1 MKNISPFIIFS
12 LVLAFAYFLGLLTFL
27 TEYEEDKCEMTYMFE
42 YPQYVKISNKA
53 DNEFKKYGLYAYS
66 EGRLTEKARNMYFDG
81 IPVLFIPGNAGSH
94 KQVRSLSSIALRKWL
109 NSRTPFHFDYFTV
122 DLNEEYSGLYG
133 PLLFDQLQYVKASLL
148 RILELYGNQQ
158 HPPETVVVIGHS
170 MGGIIA
176 MKLISEL
183 QHSGLIPILI
193 TLASPLNR
201 PPLNLDFHM
210 NQFYEYMFENLE
222 NTTVVSVAG
231 GYRDLI
237 VNPFLTQKI
246 NDGILHVTTTNI
258 PISWTGSNHVQ
269 ILWCKQVVMALNR
282 ALFDSV
288 DMETNQISKNATFRN
303 IVFKHHL
310 VQHSGTKIKNRENY
324 SKSVQMNTKGRWLE
338 SIRRGYS
345 LEHSNGVSEPYS
357 YMIAL
362 SDLPG
367 YEMLNILAV
376 NLEVTDWVFVCNAYF
391 FQESSRICKEGFHL
405 SHLSEIAPSTKLKR
419 RFFRINMA
427 KLKKY
432 RNDLT
437 HVVFKALPTDEP
449 VHYHIDIHGSD
460 QRSITVNLPNWF
472 SLTNQVI
479 LERTAEKAI
488 YYELSLPDLHKVMQF
503 YKLIVEPLECSRSDH
518 HASVTLTV
526 PWSNEN
532 YNSFITNTMKR
543 PVNIRLHS
551 SKPDV
556 ENQTAVIKLILD
568 PSCTY
573 KISIQSSPLGVLGQL
588 ARTHAPLLIAQITAV
603 TLISLRY
610 QIMNLEKGYCSI
622 LFVAVQEGA
631 KPYYAMF
638 GFVISLI
645 LSSRYMPDF
654 ILKPDYQTLENDGL
668 DFMLM
673 PMVLYACGIGLFWIL
688 VAIFC
693 ISLIAMES
701 TVHKLCLKLL
711 ARTVSFN
718 VAWSNYVMS
727 YLHKVPVIVALTLI
741 SLSLTTCG
749 GLALCLGAIFYFLRL
764 TQMSQNF
771 VEEVVWYIARKFIKK
786 CKQFFRKNKSESPSS
801 SEIILAAT
809 NEPNIEEMENKQA
822 ELKKIENDIEQT
834 SNDDLVDK
842 ETETNT
848 TLGIQVN
855 SELENSN
862 SCEDVSVQYEA
873 GDDDTVS
880 LNKTEDGSGEKSSDT
895 RTDSKFVNVRA
906 NTPEIT
912 KELSVEGDD
921 KKTDE
926 TFAGDTKRPEES
938 SQLSTA
944 YNAIYFHSSLFF
956 LWCIVTAINIPAVLT
971 WAHNFKYSS
980 VLEID
985 DSFIPGLA
993 LSICALMLWQCD
1005 LPRTNR
1011 KWTEPL
1017 EKFVLVMALCTL
1029 VFSTIS
1035 IYRLNYI
1042 LTLTITVVTLHQ
1054 LLAPET
1060 EVTQNEDDSEER
1072 TRYSEIKTKIE

>member
-1 MKNISPFIIFS
+1 MKNINPFIIFS
-12 LVLAFAYFLGLLTFL
+12 LLLAFAYILGLLKFL

-53 DNEFKKYGLYAYS
+53 DSEFKKYGLYAYS

-109 NSRTPFHFDYFTV
+109 NSKTSFHFDYFTV

-133 PLLFDQLQYVKASLL
+133 PLLFDQLQYIKASLL

-176 MKLISEL
+176 MRLISEL

-201 PPLNLDFHM
+201 PLLNLDFHM
-210 NQFYEYMFENLE
+210 NQFYDDAFENLE
-222 NTTVVSVAG
+222 NTTVISVSG
-231 GYRDLI
+231 GYLDLI
-237 VNPFLTQKI
+237 VNPFMTQKK
-246 NDGILHVTTTNI
+246 NDGILQLTTTNI

-288 DMETNQISKNATFRN
+288 DRETHQISKNVTFRN
-303 IVFKHHL
+303 MVFKHHL
-310 VQHSGTKIKNRENY
+310 VQHSGTKIRNRENY
-324 SKSVQMNTKGRWLE
+324 SKLVQMNPKGRWME

-345 LEHSNGVSEPYS
+345 LEHSNGVGEPYS

-362 SDLPG
+362 SDVTG
-367 YEMLNILAV
+367 YEILNILAV
-376 NLEVTDWVFVCNAYF
+376 NSEVTDWVFVCNAYF
-391 FQESSRICKEGFHL
+391 FKESSRICKEGFHL

-419 RFFRINMA
+419 RFFRINMS

-432 RNDLT
+432 RKDLT
-437 HVVFKALPTDEP
+437 HIVFKALPTDEP
-449 VHYHIDIHGSD
+449 VYYHVDIHSSD

-472 SLTNQVI
+472 SLTNRVI

-488 YYELSLPDLHKVMQF
+488 YYELSLPHLSKIMQF
-503 YKLIVEPLECSRSDH
+503 YKLIVEPLECSKSEH

-532 YNSFITNTMKR
+532 YNSFITNTMKK

-551 SKPDV
+551 SKPSV

-588 ARTHAPLLIAQITAV
+588 ARTHSPLLISQIAAV
-603 TLISLRY
+603 SLITLRY
-610 QIMNLEKGYCSI
+610 QLINLEKGHCSI
-622 LFVAVQEGA
+622 LFVAIQEGA

-645 LSSRYMPDF
+645 LSSRYLPDF

-668 DFMLM
+668 DFILM
-673 PMVLYACGIGLFWIL
+673 PLVLFVCGIGLFWIL
-688 VAIFC
+688 VAVFSV
-693 ISLIAMES
+693 SLIAMES
-701 TVHKLCLKLL
+701 TVHKIFLKLL

-718 VAWSNYVMS
+718 VVWSNYLMS
-727 YLHKVPVIVALTLI
+727 YLHKIPVIVALTLI

-749 GLALCLGAIFYFLRL
+749 GLALCLGTVFYFLRL

-771 VEEVVWYIARKFIKK
+771 VEEVVWYITKKFIKK
-786 CKQFFRKNKSESPSS
+786 CKRYFSKSPSS
-801 SEIILAAT
+801 KEIMSVT
-809 NEPNIEEMENKQA
+809 TDESKQMENTQKEMEKPQKDQDLTPNK
-822 ELKKIENDIEQT
+822 
-834 SNDDLVDK
+834 DLVD
-842 ETETNT
+842 EQTETNT
-848 TLGIQVN
+848 TLGIQVGTE
-855 SELENSN
+855 SEKYEDENIEHETVDGSINSN
-862 SCEDVSVQYEA
+862 
-873 GDDDTVS
+873 
-880 LNKTEDGSGEKSSDT
+880 NTEDGSGEKNIDPLLQSTDT
-895 RTDSKFVNVRA
+895 KIVETTNDISA
-906 NTPEIT
+906 
-912 KELSVEGDD
+912 EGDD
-921 KKTDE
+921 EKIGADPKPLKE
-926 TFAGDTKRPEES
+926 NSE
-938 SQLSTA
+938 LSTA
-944 YNAIYFHSSLFF
+944 YHAIYFHSSLFF
-956 LWCIVTAINIPAVLT
+956 LWCIVTAINLPAVLT

-980 VLEID
+980 VLETD

-993 LSICALMLWQCD
+993 LSISALMLWQCD

-1011 KWTEPL
+1011 KYTEQL
-1017 EKFVLVMALCTL
+1017 EKFLLIMTLCTL

-1042 LTLTITVVTLHQ
+1042 LTLTIIVVTLHQ

-1060 EVTQNEDDSEER
+1060 EVLQIEDDSEER
-1072 TRYSEIKTKIE
+1072 TRFSEIKTKIE